1 MIFVMPVTDRNRR
14 AARRYFGM
22 ACLTSV
28 LALAAACSSHHA
40 TPQGGYQDA
49 AEAVAHNDYRT
60 ADAILKQVVQ
70 DNHKDNQV
78 LFLAGKVALEQGDAQ
93 RAASLFEDLAQ
104 RDAQAKPPVY
114 ADRLRPLLARA
125 QLALNNLPGALHTLG
140 DAYMTDSE
148 SCAMEVRVL
157 SQAGEFGRAI
167 DVLDRGLKAF
177 PQSSDLQVLD
187 GLRAQALGQNERA
200 DAIAA
205 QLLKAQPD
213 NVEVLIF
220 AGRLAIAEQR
230 MADAKRIFGHV
241 HDLRPEHH
249 GALLA
254 LASIAHDTGDNAAEK
269 QWVDLAR
276 SKSASDPVA
285 ASFAAEMALAAG
297 HADEADRMLAHI
309 DDTGAENAPLRMLKG
324 LINAQLGRRD
334 IAIEQLSTYLSH
346 GGQDGR
352 ARLAL
357 AVMLTRQGDKAKAW
371 QALKPLADS
380 ANATLAPLQLASA
393 LAAASHDPAA
403 ATYAARAA
411 ALAHD
416 DHHDLAAADDAIK
429 AGDWHRADALYTQL
443 LAGTRG
449 NRVML
454 LNNAAYAKINLG
466 QTKDA
471 VLLAR
476 QASAMAPNDPIVLDT
491 LGWALFK
498 AGGAGDE
505 VKNLLARAVS
515 LQPGNAT
522 IRQHLVAVQASAG

>member
-1 MIFVMPVTDRNRR
+1 MPAAHHLRR
-14 AARRYFGM
+14 PARRHTGLAF
-22 ACLTSV
+22 LTAV
-28 LALAAACSSHHA
+28 VALTTACSSHHA

-49 AEAVAHNDYRT
+49 ADAVAHNDYRT
-60 ADAILKQVVQ
+60 ADAILKQAVQ
-70 DNHKDNQV
+70 DNHTDNQV
-78 LFLAGKVALEQGDAQ
+78 LFLAGKVALEQGDSQ
-93 RAASLFEDLAQ
+93 RAASLFEELAQ

-114 ADRLRPLLARA
+114 TDQLRPLLAKA
-125 QLALNNLPGALHTLG
+125 QLALNNVPGALHTLG
-140 DAYMTDSE
+140 NAYMADPE

-157 SQAGEFGRAI
+157 SQAGEYGHAI

-187 GLRAQALGQNERA
+187 GLRAQALGQNDRA

-205 QLLKAQPD
+205 QLLKARPD
-213 NVEVLIF
+213 DVEVLIF

-230 MADAKRIFGHV
+230 MADAKRIFGHI

-254 LASIAHDTGDNAAEK
+254 LASIAHDTGDSAAEK

-276 SKSASDPVA
+276 HKSASDPVA

-297 HADEADRMLAHI
+297 HADEADRLLAHI

-334 IAIEQLSTYLSH
+334 IAIEQLSNYLAH

-357 AVMLTRQGDKAKAW
+357 AVMLTKQGDKAKAW
-371 QALKPLADS
+371 QTLKPLADA
-380 ANATLAPLQLASA
+380 ANATVAPLQLASA
-393 LAAASHDPAA
+393 LAAANHDPAA

-411 ALAHD
+411 ALTHD
-416 DHHDLAAADDAIK
+416 DHHDLAAANDAIK
-429 AGDWHRADALYTQL
+429 AGDWRRADAIYTQL
-443 LAGTRG
+443 LAGSQG

-466 QTKDA
+466 QAKDA
-471 VLLAR
+471 VTLAR
-476 QASAMAPNDPIVLDT
+476 QAAALAPDDPIVLDT

-498 AGGAGDE
+498 TGGAGAE
-505 VKNLLARAVS
+505 AKGLLTRAIA

-522 IRQHLVAVQASAG
+522 IRQHLVAAQAGTG